1 MSNVSGAQAQPV
13 ALSTNKARGA
23 SRDTTCATFLASDL
37 PALFSLSLSWAC
49 SLASALTDTVPLFS
63 PRHPCQNGYEVAG
76 YERGGINAK

>member
-13 ALSTNKARGA
+13 ALSTNKARGGVT
-23 SRDTTCATFLASDL
+23 RHHVRYVLGFGV

-49 SLASALTDTVPLFS
+49 SLASALTDTAPLFS

-76 YERGGINAK
+76 YERGA

>member
-37 PALFSLSLSWAC
+37 PGIIFAFIVMGLLFGFGS
-49 SLASALTDTVPLFS
+49 
-63 PRHPCQNGYEVAG
+63 N
-76 YERGGINAK
+76 